1 MFEFYLGLAE
11 LEQLLVE
18 LNSEQSISLHPHS
31 HTHTPHMWCTRHDVD
46 SVFQVTVS
54 DQCAM
59 YGSMKLYTNNGIISI
74 NTIKPGTTCLTG
86 FEFQLY
92 LNL

>member
-1 MFEFYLGLAE
+1 MWLEMLVMPIVLWVSGMWVLGCMFEVYLGLAV

-31 HTHTPHMWCTRHDVD
+31 HTHTPHMRCTRHDVD

-54 DQCAM
+54 DQCA
-59 YGSMKLYTNNGIISI
+59 SMA
-74 NTIKPGTTCLTG
+74 
-86 FEFQLY
+86 Q
-92 LNL
+92 